1 MQTSL
6 KLPGQLAYRP
16 KEFKL
21 ITLRELPERF
31 ELGDTP
37 ERIVDFWRESVASDP
52 RFNPEAECLVAVLLN
67 TRRKIT
73 GYVLLSIGTK
83 DTLLAHPAEFWR
95 PAVVANA
102 AAAVMVHSHPSG
114 DPAASEADIKVTRDL
129 IRAGQLL
136 KIDLLDSIVVGRSD
150 SAENAKGWVSLR
162 ELGFF
167 YS

>member
-6 KLPGQLAYRP
+6 KLPGQLVYRP
-16 KEFKL
+16 KEYKL

-67 TRRKIT
+67 TWRKIT

-102 AAAVMVHSHPSG
+102 AAVVMVHNHPSG
-114 DPAASEADIKVTRDL
+114 DASPSEGDIKCTRDL

-136 KIDLLDSIVVGRSD
+136 KIDLLDSIVVGRAD
-150 SAENAKGWVSLR
+150 PEADVKGWVSLS
-162 ELGFF
+162 ELGYF